1 MMPSA
6 FSGFLE
12 YGGPPGCACP
22 AGQSLFSPDLGYPIL
37 VIGPGSHYTYALVL
51 VPIGA
56 TGNSEVWLRFSMA
69 AKWLALSPSLF
80 LSPVQTHSGKCFR
93 QILSR
98 FSATWETSV
107 VGSLL
112 PLPDLCSLKFMWL
125 CPRLGS
131 SCSLKTWLQDCW
143 GRSCALMCMSCSA
156 RTSAVA
162 NW

>member
-12 YGGPPGCACP
+12 HGGPPGCACP
-22 AGQSLFSPDLGYPIL
+22 AGQTLFSPDLGYPVL

-51 VPIGA
+51 VPSGT

-80 LSPVQTHSGKCFR
+80 LSPVQTHSGKRFR

-112 PLPDLCSLKFMWL
+112 PLPDLCSVKFMWL
-125 CPRLGS
+125 CPRLGQ
-131 SCSLKTWLQDCW
+131 L
-143 GRSCALMCMSCSA
+143 
-156 RTSAVA
+156 
-162 NW
+162 